1 MKMRNLGSSDLA
13 ISSIGVGCMN
23 FGSMCDQA
31 ATDAIVNTAFELG
44 VNFFDVADIY
54 GGTMHRSEAML
65 GKALGARRS
74 QAIVATKFGAKLGG
88 GGGAAPGGG
97 SADYI
102 AKAVEA
108 SLTSLGTDYIDLYQ
122 HHFPDAGTSVEETLR
137 VLDSLVRQGKV
148 RHIGCSNYSG
158 PMLSAAFETTSRL
171 KLTPFIAAQNRYSLL
186 TRDIEQDLMPVCLA
200 HGVGVLP
207 YFPLESGLLSGKY
220 RKGQPL
226 PEGSRFAKW
235 RGGGTF
241 ASDARY
247 TIVERL
253 EDYGRPRG
261 RSVLD
266 LAIGWLAAQPAV
278 TSVIAGVTRPEQLV
292 QNVAAGSWEPG
303 AEQLAAIRGIAT
315 SLKADIK

>member
-1 MKMRNLGSSDLA
+1 MKRRNLGSSTLK

-31 ATDAIVNTAFELG
+31 ATNAIVNTAFDLG

-54 GGTMHRSEAML
+54 GGTMHRAEEML
-65 GKALGARRS
+65 GNALGHRRT

-102 AKAVEA
+102 RKAVEA

-122 HHFPDAGTSVEETLR
+122 HHFPDAGTPIGETLR
-137 VLDSLVRQGKV
+137 VLDDLVKSGKV
-148 RHIGCSNYSG
+148 RFIGCSNYTG
-158 PMLSAAFETTSRL
+158 AQIEAASAAS
-171 KLTPFIAAQNRYSLL
+171 AGWASHVSAQNRYSLL
-186 TRDIEQDLMPVCLA
+186 TRDIEA
-200 HGVGVLP
+200 HVVPACQHHNMGILP

-241 ASDARY
+241 ASDTRY
-247 TIVERL
+247 AIVEKL
-253 EDYGRPRG
+253 EDYGSSRG

-278 TSVIAGVTRPEQLV
+278 TSVIAGVTRPEQLA
-292 QNVAAGSWEPG
+292 QNVAAGSWDPS
-303 AEQLAAIRGIAT
+303 AEELAAIRAIAA
-315 SLKADIK
+315 S

>member
-1 MKMRNLGSSDLA
+1 MKLRNLGSSNLA
-13 ISSIGVGCMN
+13 ISPVGVGCMN

-31 ATDAIVNTAFELG
+31 ATDAIVSTAFDLG
-44 VNFFDVADIY
+44 VNFFDAADIY
-54 GGTMHRSEAML
+54 GGAMNRSEAML
-65 GKALGARRS
+65 GKALGGRRHE
-74 QAIVATKFGAKLGG
+74 AIVATKFGAKLGG

-102 AKAVEA
+102 ARAVEA

-122 HHFPDAGTSVEETLR
+122 HHFPDAGTPVEETLR
-137 VLDSLVRQGKV
+137 ALDNLVRQGKV

-158 PMLSAAFETTSRL
+158 PMLSAACEVASRL
-171 KLTPFIAAQNRYSLL
+171 NLTPFVAAQNRYSLL
-186 TRDIEQDLMPVCLA
+186 TRDIETDLVPVCLA

-235 RGGGTF
+235 RGGGSF

-247 TIVERL
+247 EIVERL
-253 EDYGRPRG
+253 AAYGNARG
-261 RSVLD
+261 HGVLD
-266 LAIGWLAAQPAV
+266 LAIGWLSAQPAV
-278 TSVIAGVTRPEQLV
+278 ASVIAGVTRPEQLV
-292 QNVAAGSWEPG
+292 QNVAAGSWEPVG
-303 AEQLAAIRGIAT
+303 EELAAIRSIAT
-315 SLKADIK
+315 GQG

>member
-1 MKMRNLGSSDLA
+1 
-13 ISSIGVGCMN
+13 MN

-31 ATDAIVNTAFELG
+31 ATDAIVNKAFELG

-54 GGTMHRSEAML
+54 GGTMHRSEEML
-65 GKALGARRS
+65 GKALGNRRS
-74 QAIVATKFGAKLGG
+74 GVVIATKFGAKLGG

-97 SADYI
+97 SAEYI
-102 AKAVEA
+102 LKAVEA

-122 HHFPDAGTSVEETLR
+122 QHFPDTGTPIEETLAA
-137 VLDSLVRQGKV
+137 LDTLVRQGKV
-148 RHIGCSNYSG
+148 RHIGCSNYTG
-158 PMLSAAFETTSRL
+158 AQIRAAFETTARL
-171 KLTPFIAAQNRYSLL
+171 KLTPFVSAQNRYSLL
-186 TRDIEQDLMPVCLA
+186 TRDLEADVVPACQHHSMGI
-200 HGVGVLP
+200 LP

-241 ASDARY
+241 ASDTRY
-247 TIVERL
+247 AIVEKL
-253 EDYGRPRG
+253 QDYGSSRG

-278 TSVIAGVTRPEQLV
+278 TSVIAGVTRPEQLA
-292 QNVAAGSWEPG
+292 QNVAAGSWDPSP
-303 AEQLAAIRGIAT
+303 EQLAAIRAIA
-315 SLKADIK
+315 AG

>member
-1 MKMRNLGSSDLA
+1 MMQMRKLGSSSLT
-13 ISSIGVGCMN
+13 ISAIGVGCMN
-23 FGSMCDQA
+23 FGSMCDQT
-31 ATDAIVNTAFELG
+31 ATDAIVGTAFDLG

-54 GGTMHRSEAML
+54 GGTMNRSEAML
-65 GKALGARRS
+65 GKALGGRRS

-102 AKAVEA
+102 VKAVEA
-108 SLTSLGTDYIDLYQ
+108 ILTSLGTDYIDLYQ
-122 HHFPDAGTSVEETLR
+122 HHFPDAGTPLDETLR
-137 VLDSLVRQGKV
+137 ALDDLVRTGKI
-148 RHIGCSNYSG
+148 RHIGCSNYTG
-158 PMLSAAFETTSRL
+158 QMLSAAFETTSRL
-171 KLTPFIAAQNRYSLL
+171 KLTPFVAAQNRYSLL
-186 TRDIEQDLMPVCLA
+186 TRDIEQDLVPACLT

-220 RKGQPL
+220 RKGKPL

-235 RGGGTF
+235 RGGGSF

-247 TIVERL
+247 EIVERL
-253 EDYGRPRG
+253 AEYGESLG

-266 LAIGWLAAQPAV
+266 LAVGWLMAQPAV

-292 QNVAAGSWEPG
+292 QNVAAGSWGPST
-303 AEQLAAIRGIAT
+303 EQLAEIRSIAT
-315 SLKADIK
+315 S